1 MCKKAY
7 MEANFSTSFS
17 GGMKWLE
24 SPRRL
29 LELLEW
35 SVQRRDLATWL
46 RSLADLVESDALACE
61 PIAATVVLSGH
72 AADEVLHMGYGEKHS
87 YFNDV
92 ASAVAKV
99 AGLSPDRRA
108 GESHHP
114 RTT

>member
-1 MCKKAY
+1 VAMDVIPFPNPPHAR
-7 MEANFSTSFS
+7 MRN
-17 GGMKWLE
+17 
-24 SPRRL
+24 